1 MKRIAACQC
10 GGFRVVVVG
19 DPTVVNICHCTE
31 CQRRSGA
38 PPTSNAYFRNADVH
52 LEGQYK
58 IYSRVAVGRTVSGA
72 QRRSTA
78 PLCEAVVSQRLGRR
92 EESACLEAAP
102 CDRHAVCSVD

>member
-58 IYSRVAVGRTVSGA
+58 IYSRVAVGPQSQA
-72 QRRSTA
+72 RRGDRLL
-78 PLCEAVVSQRLGRR
+78 LCAKRSFP
-92 EESACLEAAP
+92 SASDAEKNQ
-102 CDRHAVCSVD
+102 HA